1 MHEDH
6 LELDHLFI
14 WVASDAPEKSALAK
28 AGFKLDEEVN
38 VYHEQGTASIALSF
52 ENTYIELIWV
62 TDKDAAARAGQA
74 INTDLLARAHWAD
87 TDACPFGIALR
98 RKNESTAA
106 LPFAVRP
113 FQAEWMRA
121 GDTVLFAEGASDLGM
136 PLIFV
141 IPPVMDWAMA
151 VERDANLRDSI
162 DHPIGSR
169 QLTLT
174 QVTIANTTSNIEA
187 LGVSTGKLRFEVG
200 SAPLVSLT
208 LDDGSRGQVISFE
221 PTLPLKIRL

>member
-1 MHEDH
+1 
-6 LELDHLFI
+6 
-14 WVASDAPEKSALAK
+14 
-28 AGFKLDEEVN
+28 
-38 VYHEQGTASIALSF
+38 
-52 ENTYIELIWV
+52 
-62 TDKDAAARAGQA
+62 
-74 INTDLLARAHWAD
+74 
-87 TDACPFGIALR
+87 
-98 RKNESTAA
+98 
-106 LPFAVRP
+106 
-113 FQAEWMRA
+113 MRA
-121 GDTVLFAEGASDLGM
+121 GDTVLFAEGASDLEM

-200 SAPLVSLT
+200 SVPLASLA
-208 LDDGSRGQVISFE
+208 LDDGSR
-221 PTLPLKIRL
+221 